1 MKIHDK
7 EYDDLC
13 ALQDSMYA
21 LDFNMSERSDL
32 EDFKKAI
39 AKMTVTVDNLLSL
52 NDKDLKDKI
61 AKFDKLY
68 FQGCYDD

>member
-1 MKIHDK
+1 MENNSK

-13 ALQDSMYA
+13 TLHESMYT
-21 LDFNMSERSDL
+21 LDLDISKRSDL

-39 AKMTVTVDNLLSL
+39 AKMTVTVDELLKL
-52 NDKDLKDKI
+52 NDKDLKDKV
-61 AKFDKLY
+61 AEFDKLY

>member
-1 MKIHDK
+1 MKINDK

-13 ALQDSMYA
+13 TLQDSMYA
-21 LDFNMSERSDL
+21 LGFVISDRSDL

-52 NDKDLKDKI
+52 NDKDIEDKV
-61 AKFDKLY
+61 AEFDKLY